1 MEIIA
6 DKVALFKFENVDKLF
21 ELVKKLQLE
30 ILPYNNVMGK
40 KILKT
45 DKLDDCGENIKKLV
59 FEPMSKNFLEF
70 IKYFNVEYDFDHRGF
85 AIRLLENGI
94 EFLEHTDPEDGIVEL
109 IYLNDDYDGGELILH
124 DYNITFKPEKGDIII
139 FDASTIT
146 HSVLNTKIGQRYS
159 IISSFPKK

>member
-59 FEPMSKNFLEF
+59 QKWINLSGWDPDFETYWETAYPRLPDELRNFISEQ
-70 IKYFNVEYDFDHRGF
+70 IGINVVNQFD
-85 AIRLLENGI
+85 
-94 EFLEHTDPEDGIVEL
+94 P
-109 IYLNDDYDGGELILH
+109 
-124 DYNITFKPEKGDIII
+124 YNIKSVEKLGRHRLV
-139 FDASTIT
+139 T
-146 HSVLNTKIGQRYS
+146 
-159 IISSFPKK
+159 

>member
-109 IYLNDDYDGGELILH
+109 IYLNDD
-124 DYNITFKPEKGDIII
+124 
-139 FDASTIT
+139 
-146 HSVLNTKIGQRYS
+146 
-159 IISSFPKK
+159 